1 MSEHVLCLLG
11 FAIESA
17 LYPDNELLKKNP
29 DHVFNIPIKI
39 LRTSLVLLFCGSLHT
54 ILTFFFY

>member
-17 LYPDNELLKKNP
+17 LYPDNELFLKKNP
-29 DHVFNIPIKI
+29 DNVINIPI
-39 LRTSLVLLFCGSLHT
+39 
-54 ILTFFFY
+54 